1 MNNAQPNPTNWT
13 DPDKNHLVREAGHS
27 DSTQREDI
35 QREALTHALEGQSTL
50 NYQAI
55 IDGLMAKGIDRAD
68 IKPRENVFT
77 RSAWGWLGRRVKLTE
92 QGIKVVTYVPWMI
105 RDRNTG
111 QRKTALMP
119 RTTQVFHISQTE
131 RVKKGDNNPP
141 EAGHD

>member
-1 MNNAQPNPTNWT
+1 MNTGPT
-13 DPDKNHLVREAGHS
+13 

-55 IDGLMAKGIDRAD
+55 IEGLMAKGIDRAD

-77 RSAWGWLGRRVKLTE
+77 RSAWGWLGRKVKPAE
-92 QGIKVVTYVPWMI
+92 QGVKVVTYVPWMV
-105 RDRNTG
+105 RDRSTG

-119 RTTQVFHISQTE
+119 KTTQVFHISQTV
-131 RVKKGDNNPP
+131 RVNKGDNNPP
-141 EAGHD
+141 ETGHD